1 MPPARD
7 SASCDDPR
15 CLIWLLRH
23 GDAEDTAEDDS
34 ARRLTARGKR
44 QSRFAGA
51 ALAALGAEIETCLTS
66 PKARAIETA
75 RIACEALGLEPEPTD
90 ALRGGDFDLEQL
102 AAGRGTV
109 LLVGH
114 EPDFSRA
121 VQLATGGR
129 VEIKKGG
136 LAAIDDAALA
146 ALLRPGQIRLIA
158 GG

>member
-1 MPPARD
+1 M
-7 SASCDDPR
+7 
-15 CLIWLLRH
+15 
-23 GDAEDTAEDDS
+23 
-34 ARRLTARGKR
+34 
-44 QSRFAGA
+44 
-51 ALAALGAEIETCLTS
+51 
-66 PKARAIETA
+66 RAVETA
-75 RIACEALGLEPEPTD
+75 RIACEALGVEPELTE

-136 LAAIDDAALA
+136 LVAIDDAVLA
-146 ALLRPGQIRLIA
+146 ALLRPGQIRRIA